1 MAQQKSNCRN
11 LEPAAAP
18 VGCINCPAAKLGIC
32 VEVDRG
38 GEAGAHEKNVA
49 QKAGFALAR
58 RVFCRQE
65 EVRDQVPVICSG
77 WAAAYVNLPNGDRQI
92 LSFILPG
99 EFVSASLIFSGG
111 QNVWVEAISD
121 VQYRSFGRT
130 DLVRDIIRHP
140 DSFAYISDVW
150 IEEKRRADRLVV
162 DLGRRTAEERI
173 ASLLLDLL
181 DRLRA
186 RKLMHPGGGF
196 EFPLRQHHIAD
207 ATGLTSVHVSK
218 VLSDFRRR
226 GVFTISERVLTVSDG
241 AALKRSA
248 GDANSR

>member
-1 MAQQKSNCRN
+1 MAQQQSSCRT
-11 LEPAAAP
+11 LEAAATP
-18 VGCINCPAAKLGIC
+18 MGCGNCPAAKLGIC
-32 VEVDRG
+32 VEFDPG
-38 GEAGAHEKNVA
+38 GDSGAHEKNIG
-49 QKAGFALAR
+49 QKPGLALAR
-58 RVFCRQE
+58 RVFCRQD

-92 LSFILPG
+92 LTFILPG

-111 QNVWVEAISD
+111 QSVWVEAIGD
-121 VQYRSFGRT
+121 VRYRTFSRT

-150 IEEKRRADRLVV
+150 MEEKRRADRLVV

-181 DRLRA
+181 DRLRT
-186 RKLMHPGGGF
+186 RKLVQAGGGF

-226 GVFTISERVLTVSDG
+226 GVFSISERILTINDI

-248 GDANSR
+248 GETHSR

>member
-1 MAQQKSNCRN
+1 MHDKG
-11 LEPAAAP
+11 
-18 VGCINCPAAKLGIC
+18 VGQN
-32 VEVDRG
+32 
-38 GEAGAHEKNVA
+38 
-49 QKAGFALAR
+49 AGFALAR

-65 EVRDQVPVICSG
+65 EVREAVPVICSG

-99 EFVSASLIFSGG
+99 ELVSASLIFSGG

-121 VQYRSFGRT
+121 VQYRSFARA
-130 DLVRDIIRHP
+130 DLIREIIRNP
-140 DSFAYISDVW
+140 QSFAFISDVW
-150 IEEKRRADRLVV
+150 MEEKRRADRLVV

-173 ASLLLDLL
+173 ASLFLDLIG
-181 DRLRA
+181 RLRA
-186 RKLMHPGGGF
+186 RELVQADGSV

-226 GVFTISERVLTVSDG
+226 GIFTLSERVLMVADG

-248 GDANSR
+248 GEPHSR